1 MAQIQN
7 DITIVVPSQQYKG
20 ATDRLLSIP
29 IQLNGDRKEFI
40 ESDKTRNI
48 DALEQSETERASS
61 ETYRISGKITQIFSN
76 VLLGS
81 TPYDGFKNNLFLV
94 NPVDVLENNDV
105 LFDDFGKRVPDTFG
119 LKWSGYPQYD
129 EFNFIRYDN
138 TNTHFSYQPQSA
150 TTYNWGCYLSYV
162 YSSDT
167 NQSMS
172 YYDEQIS
179 GNTLNFK
186 ASDGIPFTI
195 INTKNNGRSYITFR
209 CGGNH
214 NLTPYQFVELSIN
227 YNGINTFQV
236 SSIGEAGYS
245 NEETTFSILNPGF
258 TGTTFKNGVVGTFRR
273 ISDISNSAET
283 RSEYYV
289 RLHKVLTDEN
299 DVVISKMGFEN
310 NPFRPKQQVE
320 YSALTPNLQERIS
333 TLDGNKSY
341 SFSVVDDFNS
351 QGYLTTYNR
360 PLTSVYLTIINKG
373 YTGWF
378 NKPNPNTNTSL
389 QYGWDFNFQQNV
401 IDEWW
406 ADNNLESF
414 TDIQTEQ
421 YSKTDS
427 FGTYTF
433 YYNKPLK
440 KDDVLVGD
448 FCEYNKLE
456 QQEYVVSGI
465 NHKLTFN
472 DTLYQIESQ
481 TTAIPEGY
489 FYKPFFE
496 IKLKEYSES
505 LSVEPEVFGINR
517 PNWAYFSQN
526 QNQWIWRNLL
536 SPGEVDANGN
546 GVNYPFLNGAH
557 YTFNQTLF
565 LLSTP
570 FKNINLSVQ
579 NIEPPT
585 IDNCE

>member
-179 GNTLNFK
+179 GNTLHFK

-227 YNGINTFQV
+227 YNGINIFQV

-258 TGTTFKNGVVGTFRR
+258 TGTTFKDGVVGTFRR